1 MRDREQIL
9 DTLERAYREA
19 FTRADEA
26 DDRPAMARLDFD
38 FQRDQVWLEVL
49 LDLRELLAGPLEDD
63 EESTESLL
71 DKARALRDLTRLR

>member
-19 FTRADEA
+19 FTRAGEA
-26 DDRPAMARLDFD
+26 EDHGTMARLDFD

-49 LDLRELLAGPLEDD
+49 LDIRELLAGPLDED
-63 EESTESLL
+63 EKESLL

>member
-19 FTRADEA
+19 FTHAGESGDETA
-26 DDRPAMARLDFD
+26 RTRLDFD

-49 LDLRELLAGPLEDD
+49 LDLRDLLAGPLGDD
-63 EESTESLL
+63 PESKESLL